1 MESDDPEKRI
11 ADLERQVAEQKRIAD
26 LERQLAE
33 AKAAAGQYD
42 GAQQPPAGSAVSWGA
57 SGLDSPQMREAVS
70 SAAAQAG
77 MSQAQLDEALR
88 HANVTIKSGRST
100 FYSGTG
106 GGPQAFGQ
114 PAFSSTSFVQPG
126 FGQPAFGQPPFGR
139 RRSMNIGGLIGG
151 VVGVLGGCIGATA
164 ALTAVFP
171 STALWTSSIVCG
183 APNQLM
189 INTSHYSYKPGQS
202 GTNIG
207 FQCLT
212 DGGATDASFLA
223 IGGLQFLVVL
233 LVFAGLAA
241 IGYLL
246 KRLRR
251 GQGLKPVS
259 TIVAGGLGLLSVLV
273 LVAFIWQAVGASS
286 SPIQMP
292 KGGSLTVKGNGETKT
307 IACNDGNL
315 TVNGRD
321 ETVTV
326 TGHCSSVSVDGVI
339 HHVTIDSADT
349 IDVDGV
355 HNVVVYHSGSPKVT
369 DNGMNSVKQG

>member
-11 ADLERQVAEQKRIAD
+11 ADLEHQVAEQKRIAD

-42 GAQQPPAGSAVSWGA
+42 GAQQPPMSSPMSWGA
-57 SGLDSPQMREAVS
+57 SGLDSPQMREAMS

-88 HANVTIKSGRST
+88 HANVTIKTGHST
-100 FYSGTG
+100 FYPGMNS
-106 GGPQAFGQ
+106 GPQAFGQ
-114 PAFSSTSFVQPG
+114 PAFSQMSYS
-126 FGQPAFGQPPFGR
+126 QPAFSQPSFGR
-139 RRSMNIGGLIGG
+139 RRSMNAGSLIGG
-151 VVGVLGGCIGATA
+151 IVGLLGGCVGAAA

-189 INTSHYSYKPGQS
+189 VNTSHYSYKPGQS
-202 GTNIG
+202 GTNVD
-207 FQCLT
+207 FQCLQA
-212 DGGATDASFLA
+212 GGAKDASFLA
-223 IGGLQFLVVL
+223 IGGLQFLLVL

-241 IGYLL
+241 LGYLL

-259 TIVAGGLGLLSVLV
+259 TIVAGALGLLSVVV

-286 SPIQMP
+286 GAIQMP
-292 KGGSLTVKGNGETKT
+292 QGGSLTVKGNGETKT
-307 IACNDGNL
+307 IACNDGHL

-355 HNVVVYHSGSPKVT
+355 HNVVTYHSGAPNVT
-369 DNGMNSVKQG
+369 DSGMNSVKQG